1 MTFECEVCPDEIKQ
15 KHCVSD
21 GIFCFTP
28 PNADVTNLYPQM
40 TDRQLIDENL
50 RERCIYTAIGEWEDE
65 FDDHIF
71 FNYLHNIHLS
81 CLKGELQI
89 TKECAEKQMADLGI
103 PVDLIN
109 ECMIDSFEIKG
120 AYSSYN
126 DMLFDDREATTDLG
140 I

>member
-1 MTFECEVCPDEIKQ
+1 
-15 KHCVSD
+15 
-21 GIFCFTP
+21 
-28 PNADVTNLYPQM
+28 
-40 TDRQLIDENL
+40 
-50 RERCIYTAIGEWEDE
+50 
-65 FDDHIF
+65 
-71 FNYLHNIHLS
+71 
-81 CLKGELQI
+81 
-89 TKECAEKQMADLGI
+89 MADLGI